1 MTYLMVPVVIAI
13 WAYVFYS
20 IFGNKD
26 KPDKDLLHPAN
37 AARLNNTT
45 GQPVD
50 TFSIK
55 ADYRDPFLDKLMGG
69 EQPKSASAIKTPPV
83 KVQPLTT
90 WPQVAYFGIIKN
102 QTGNKQLALLQIN
115 GKQSRMQLNQMAGDI
130 TLMKITKDSVQVKFG
145 KEMKYVRR

>member
-1 MTYLMVPVVIAI
+1 MVPVVIAI
-13 WAYVFYS
+13 WAYVFYN

-26 KPDKDLLHPAN
+26 KPDNDSLHSAN
-37 AARLNNTT
+37 TTRLNNTT
-45 GQPVD
+45 QQPVD

-55 ADYRDPFLDKLMGG
+55 ADYRDPFLDKLMTGD
-69 EQPKSASAIKTPPV
+69 QPKSVSVVKTSPI
-83 KVQPLTT
+83 KVQPLTA

-115 GKQSRMQLNQMAGDI
+115 GKQSRMQLNQMTGEI
-130 TLMKITKDSVQVKFG
+130 TLMKITRDSVQIKFG